1 MTEAYE
7 LRNMIEAEQLEFAAM
22 LRGLTPEQ
30 WEVASLCEGWTV
42 HDAVVHI
49 AWHTHTTDV
58 GRTVQL
64 LKARNSERR
73 VLDSEAA
80 IRSNDELID
89 YLASPAML
97 GGPSNLRTQLTEL
110 VLHQQDVRRPLGILR
125 TIPEDRLLVVLDFSL
140 TRSGGGATL
149 ASARKRAKG
158 LRLVAS
164 DLPWSA
170 GVGPEVRGPG
180 EALCVAL
187 NGRNGAV
194 DQLTGDGVP
203 VLAGRIK
210 T

>member
-7 LRNMIEAEQLEFAAM
+7 LRNMIEAEQLEFAGM

-30 WEVASLCEGWTV
+30 WEVASLCEGWSV

-49 AWHTHTTDV
+49 AWHTHNSDV
-58 GRTVQL
+58 ARVAQL
-64 LKARNSERR
+64 LRARSDARLLE
-73 VLDSEAA
+73 SEAA

-89 YLASPAML
+89 YLASPATL

-125 TIPEDRLLVVLDFSL
+125 TIPEDRLLVVLDFGL
-140 TRSGGGATL
+140 TRTGGSAAL
-149 ASARKRAKG
+149 ASSRKRTRG
-158 LRLVAS
+158 LRLVAT

-170 GVGPEVRGPG
+170 GSGPEVRGPG
-180 EALCVAL
+180 EALYMAL
-187 NGRNGAV
+187 NGRTGAV

-210 T
+210 A